1 MSKDKKEG
9 SSLNTDGL
17 SSSFAE
23 LMKEIFKDEPDYL
36 SASDI
41 DNALGVSFDPTEP
54 IFIGEYY
61 CETSKNRIA
70 LPIKNL
76 TVWAIVETFEDS
88 TCSGEGKTRILLS
101 NDISKIQRDSIKII
115 ESGECDIDNL
125 GRWTLPD
132 QVIKLLDSEQLV
144 LEGLFTL
151 AELMTCEDF
160 EISQAEMLERLKR
173 TDGKL

>member
-1 MSKDKKEG
+1 MSDDKKNA
-9 SSLNTDGL
+9 LNFDGIKT
-17 SSSFAE
+17 SFAE

-41 DNALGVSFDPTEP
+41 DNALGVSSEPTEP
-54 IFIGEYY
+54 IFIGDYY
-61 CETSKNRIA
+61 CETSRNRIV

-115 ESGECDIDNL
+115 ESGECDIDKR
-125 GRWTLPD
+125 GMWTIPD
-132 QVIKLLDSEQLV
+132 QVIRLLDSEQLV
-144 LEGLFTL
+144 LEGLFTF
-151 AELMTCEDF
+151 AELMTCEEY
-160 EISQAEMLERLKR
+160 EISQAEMLERLKK
-173 TDGKL
+173 TDGKI

>member
-1 MSKDKKEG
+1 MSDDKKKE
-9 SSLNTDGL
+9 NTWNSDGINA
-17 SSSFAE
+17 SFAE

-41 DNALGVSFDPTEP
+41 DTALGVSSEHTEP
-54 IFIGEYY
+54 IFIGDHY
-61 CETSKNRIA
+61 CETSKNRIV
-70 LPIKNL
+70 LPIKDL

-101 NDISKIQRDSIKII
+101 NDIAKIQRDSIKII
-115 ESGECDIDNL
+115 ESGECVIDNR

-132 QVIKLLDSEQLV
+132 QVIQLLDSEQLV

-151 AELMTCEDF
+151 AELMTCEEY

-173 TDGKL
+173 TDGKI

>member
-1 MSKDKKEG
+1 MSDDKKNT
-9 SSLNTDGL
+9 LNLDGL
-17 SSSFAE
+17 NAGFAE

-41 DNALGVSFDPTEP
+41 DNALGVSSEPTEP

-76 TVWAIVETFEDS
+76 TVWAIVETFEDG

-101 NDISKIQRDSIKII
+101 NDISRLQLDNVKIL
-115 ESGECDIDNL
+115 ESGDCVIDSRGL
-125 GRWTLPD
+125 WTLPD

-144 LEGLFTL
+144 LDGLFTY

-160 EISQAEMLERLKR
+160 EISQAEMLERLKKA
-173 TDGKL
+173 DGKI